1 MKPRRQV
8 PRVPEEGNLDEYQ
21 SWVGERTAVGT
32 REWILTIGV
41 IVVPLAI
48 AVIVTLWSLEQA
60 RYRPKRKR
68 APGIRR
74 DEPVDAQP
82 GPRTDTESG
91 PQQDSSQLT
100 S

>member
-1 MKPRRQV
+1 M
-8 PRVPEEGNLDEYQ
+8 
-21 SWVGERTAVGT
+21 GT

-68 APGIRR
+68 APGVRR
-74 DEPVDAQP
+74 DLAPVEQPSPSSGTDAAAQTEPSQP
-82 GPRTDTESG
+82 AT
-91 PQQDSSQLT
+91 
-100 S
+100 